1 MSLPAALVTFGLAY
15 LLGMF
20 AGLSAA
26 HDEPTG
32 TECETAEAMIHNRL
46 LALEARTARLAE
58 LQRRYQSC
66 GAPHTAQWSE
76 CMERE

>member
-26 HDEPTG
+26 HDEPTA
-32 TECETAEAMIHNRL
+32 ECETAEAAIAERL
-46 LALEARTARLAE
+46 LVLEVRIDRLTE

-66 GAPHTAQWSE
+66 GDPHTAQWSE